1 MDREREKIKRKN
13 IEKQRR
19 LRESK
24 IEKDRKLRERKIE
37 KQKNEIRTRK
47 YSERRLR

>member
-1 MDREREKIKRKN
+1 MDREREKIQRKN

-19 LRESK
+19 LRESN

>member
-19 LRESK
+19 LRESN